1 MRPLKPSRLPETP
14 GKAALVSGEYPQLA
28 AALERLGIQ
37 PIPTQR
43 DSRLPE
49 PVAWHPDMQAC
60 VIGGKVITLR
70 EGPLVHPLEELGLE
84 LEQTVRSPE
93 ERYPQDA
100 ICNVLAWDK
109 FVMGNPHTAD
119 IAVVRAV
126 QSLGLTWISVKQG
139 YAACSAALVTSN
151 AAITADEG
159 VAAQLEQYQITV
171 LRISPGHIRLP
182 GYDTGFIGGCCG
194 KLAPNQLAFAGSL
207 DSHPDGKR
215 IREFL
220 ASYNVSFVELL
231 KGELT
236 DVGGIIPLC

>member
-1 MRPLKPSRLPETP
+1 MRPLKPSRLPGMP

-37 PIPTQR
+37 PIPTQK

-60 VIGGKVITLR
+60 AIGRKMITLR
-70 EGPLVHPLEELGLE
+70 KGPLDKPLKELDLE
-84 LEQTVRSPE
+84 LEQTVRLPE
-93 ERYPQDA
+93 GRYPQDA

-109 FVMGNPHTAD
+109 FAMGNPHTAD
-119 IAVVRAV
+119 IAVVRAA

-139 YAACSAALVTSN
+139 YAACSVALVTN
-151 AAITADEG
+151 TAAITADEG
-159 VAAQLEQYQITV
+159 VAAQLELHQITV
-171 LRISPGHIRLP
+171 LRISPGSIRLP
-182 GYDTGFIGGCCG
+182 GYNTGFIGGCCG

-207 DSHPDGKR
+207 ESHPDGKR

-220 ASYNVSFVELL
+220 ASYNVSVVELL

-236 DVGGIIPLC
+236 DIGGIIPLC